1 MLGCLACEHGINVNL
16 GRRHTFECRQTT
28 LPSLV
33 TDSLCTVKFD
43 ANGTVLQRR
52 DRDDEVDT
60 GSPQCVR
67 LAHKQPDKRTDMGTT
82 DDTVAK
88 RAKLSKAPSSSSSS
102 HEIVP
107 KLLDVSG
114 ETADGDLGEEYKEED
129 PSWCGYGNQRHRKY

>member
-1 MLGCLACEHGINVNL
+1 M
-16 GRRHTFECRQTT
+16 
-28 LPSLV
+28 
-33 TDSLCTVKFD
+33 TDSLCTVKID

-67 LAHKQPDKRTDMGTT
+67 FAHKEPDKRTDMGTT

-114 ETADGDLGEEYKEED
+114 ETADGNLGESTREGADMEISAIENID
-129 PSWCGYGNQRHRKY
+129 ECQAGSRSSTRHRKHDSPSLIGRSNTTIS